1 MFNFFSNES
10 VNGSSVIK
18 NNNTNNFDILQKAR
32 KDLAGEIEA
41 IIEYDNHIHSVA
53 DGIVKDTWTNIKHEE
68 LVHSGELIAL
78 INYLS
83 PEDKQYLEKGIKE
96 FSQRMTN

>member
-1 MFNFFSNES
+1 MFSFFNNDSLSNGH
-10 VNGSSVIK
+10 VRNSSI
-18 NNNTNNFDILQKAR
+18 NNFEYLQKAR

-41 IIEYDNHIHSVA
+41 IIEYDNHIRSVA

-68 LVHSGELIAL
+68 LVHAGELIAL

-83 PEDKQYLEKGIKE
+83 PEDNQYLEIGIKE